1 MNTETHVHV
10 HTDHTLEEKPDAPH
24 EDLACKHHDC
34 GAKRQ
39 RSASVPA
46 LIGAILLS
54 LAVVAAE
61 AWAAAQ
67 ESETELAQK
76 TKNPISDLMR
86 VPFTN
91 NTNFGIEPNHRTN
104 NELKIQPL
112 IPFKLN
118 RDWNLI
124 TRTLLPVIKQPTPST
139 TNEDTW
145 GLGLSVVSISLP
157 ARSST
162 VFLGA
167 GPIFQFPTTTDN
179 VLGSRKWGAGPTAAV
194 FIIEGPWTLGLL
206 VNNVWSFAGSRDRP
220 NVSQFLAQQFLNYN
234 FDHGWYLTSSPI
246 VTSTGKGVAV
256 TNGRYRWEEGLARY
270 LKSETSSSTRPCKRS
285 PMWFGR
291 ILVRTGPC
299 ASKSLYC
306 FRGRPISGVPGARVW
321 LACLTPKPS

>member
-1 MNTETHVHV
+1 MF
-10 HTDHTLEEKPDAPH
+10 TLVTPSREKPGAPQ
-24 EDLACKHHDC
+24 EDFACKHHDC
-34 GAKRQ
+34 GAKRK

-46 LIGAILLS
+46 SIGAILLS
-54 LAVVAAE
+54 LTVVAAE

-76 TKNPISDLMR
+76 TENPISDLMR

-91 NTNFGIEPNHRTN
+91 NMNFGIEPNHRTN

-145 GLGLSVVSISLP
+145 GLGASQLSAFLSP

-167 GPIFQFPTTTDN
+167 GPIFQFPTTTDD

-246 VTSTGKGVAV
+246 VTS
-256 TNGRYRWEEGLARY
+256 NWEE
-270 LKSETSSSTRPCKRS
+270 SSGNKWTVPLGGGVGKVFEIGDLFFNATLQAFSNVVRPDPGPDWTLRFQITLLLPRSTD
-285 PMWFGR
+285 
-291 ILVRTGPC
+291 
-299 ASKSLYC
+299 
-306 FRGRPISGVPGARVW
+306 
-321 LACLTPKPS
+321 

>member
-1 MNTETHVHV
+1 MF
-10 HTDHTLEEKPDAPH
+10 TLVTPSREKPGAPQ
-24 EDLACKHHDC
+24 EDFACEHHDC

-39 RSASVPA
+39 WSASVPA

-54 LAVVAAE
+54 LSMVAAE
-61 AWAAAQ
+61 ARAIAQ

-76 TKNPISDLMR
+76 TENPISDLMR

-91 NTNFGIEPNHRTN
+91 NMNFGIEPNHRTN
-104 NELKIQPL
+104 HELKIQPV

-145 GLGLSVVSISLP
+145 GLGASQFSAFLSP

-167 GPIFQFPTTTDN
+167 GPIFQFPTTTDD

-194 FIIEGPWTLGLL
+194 FIIEGHWTLGLL
-206 VNNVWSFAGSRDRP
+206 VNNVWSFAGSHDRP

-246 VTSTGKGVAV
+246 VTSNWEGSSGNKWTVPLGGGVGKVFEIGNLSFNATLQAFSNVV
-256 TNGRYRWEEGLARY
+256 RPDPGPDWILRFQFSLLLPR
-270 LKSETSSSTRPCKRS
+270 STD
-285 PMWFGR
+285 
-291 ILVRTGPC
+291 
-299 ASKSLYC
+299 
-306 FRGRPISGVPGARVW
+306 
-321 LACLTPKPS
+321 